1 MYVVTGAAGFI
12 GSALIWELN
21 RRGFNQILAV
31 DHFEEGEKWQNL
43 RNLEI
48 FDYLDKQTFIDKI
61 TAREHPGKIEAIFHL
76 GACSATTETDMGYL
90 MANNYDYTRKIARYS
105 LENNIRFIYAS
116 SAATYGDGSHG
127 YEDNR
132 QSLGQLQ
139 PLNKYA
145 YSKYLFDLHAHKQG
159 WLDEL
164 VGLKYFN
171 VYGPNE
177 YHKGNMRSV
186 VHKSFQQALEDG
198 EIRLFKS
205 HRADYEHGQQKRD
218 FLYVKDAVKM
228 TLFFLDNPQQAGI
241 FNIGRG
247 KARPFA
253 DLGAAVLDTVKNSE
267 VAETTGKEEINYI
280 DMPAELRDRYQYYTE
295 ADISKLREAGY
306 RDELYH
312 LEEGIQDYLEN
323 YLLTEDP
330 YLNPH

>member
-21 RRGFNQILAV
+21 RRGYDQILAV
-31 DHFEEGEKWQNL
+31 DHFEMGEKWQNL

-48 FDYLDKQTFIDKI
+48 FDYMDKQIFLEKI
-61 TAREHPGKIEAIFHL
+61 RCKELAGRPEVIFHL

-90 MANNYDYTRKIARYS
+90 MENNYNYTLQLARYA
-105 LENNIRFIYAS
+105 LENNSRFIYAS

-127 YEDNR
+127 YADDHKTL
-132 QSLGQLQ
+132 QKLQ

-145 YSKYLFDLHAHKQG
+145 YSKYLFDLHAYKQG
-159 WLDEL
+159 WLDQL

-186 VHKSFQQALEDG
+186 VHKSFQQALTDG

-205 HRADYEHGQQKRD
+205 HRSDFEDGGQKRD

-228 TLFFLDNPQQAGI
+228 TLFFLDNPGLNGI
-241 FNIGRG
+241 YNIGRG
-247 KARPFA
+247 KARTFA
-253 DLGAAVLDTVKNSE
+253 DLGATVLETVKNSE